1 MKRIVFTFICIS
13 FFTSYFAQ
21 KVADKKIQAGLVT
34 GIGLNFTNPTTKYIS
49 RNGIGK
55 DLTIGMNFNYNYT
68 STIGISS
75 GIEFDFETIKFN
87 TDSTLYYLYNDSE
100 ILSKSQYANTDNIF
114 KNSESKVYQITS
126 RKEKPIYLSIPTMFL
141 FRTEFIGSFRYF
153 GKFGLRNSFLLGST
167 IYDEGYIVENN
178 SLDNKL
184 SLSSMKNGQMKGSNR
199 NLSYYKGNIGLC
211 GGTEWNF
218 SGTTSLV
225 FELGYYYGFLN
236 ISRGN
241 ALTGDDEKNMSII
254 TNLDNN
260 KKPSKF
266 NNFSAKQNQLLFKVS
281 ILF

>member
-1 MKRIVFTFICIS
+1 MKRIVFTIICIS
-13 FFTSYFAQ
+13 FLTSFFAQ

-34 GIGLNFTNPTTKYIS
+34 GFGLNFTNPTTKYIS
-49 RNGIGK
+49 RNGIGN
-55 DLTIGMNFNYNYT
+55 DLIIGMNFNYNYT
-68 STIGISS
+68 PTIGISS
-75 GIEFDFETIKFN
+75 GLEFDFETIKFT

-100 ILSKSQYANTDNIF
+100 ILSKSQYVNSDNIF
-114 KNSESKVYQITS
+114 KNSESKVYQIKA
-126 RKEKPIYLSIPTMFL
+126 RNEKPIYLSIPTMFL
-141 FRTEFIGSFRYF
+141 FRTEFIGYLRYF

-167 IYDEGYIVENN
+167 IYDEGFSVVNN
-178 SLDNKL
+178 SLDNKI
-184 SLSSMKNGQMKGSNR
+184 SSVAMTNDQMKSSNR
-199 NLSYYKGNIGLC
+199 NLALYKGSIGLC

-225 FELGYYYGFLN
+225 FELGYYYGLLN

-241 ALTGDDEKNMSII
+241 ALTGDNEKNMSII

-260 KKPSKF
+260 KPTKF